1 MNARTRRRGAP
12 TATAKARNPQPY
24 RSEEMSDR
32 DGLDRNDLGAI
43 LLIIGFI
50 VLALLA

>member
-1 MNARTRRRGAP
+1 
-12 TATAKARNPQPY
+12 
-24 RSEEMSDR
+24 MSDR

-50 VLALLA
+50 VLALLASFPSE